1 MRKLI
6 LIDTLKNMS
15 VRLFYSLYHP
25 CFTSSSSEKLKKRVN
40 RRLKKLAKWSDSSA
54 DDRQAEFRVYNRG
67 YGSSRIYAPTFP
79 QRAATLPPSNMTIGG
94 LPSSKAPLTN
104 STTIGGTVVK
114 PVSSSTVISANPSSS
129 DLASRASSF
138 PLLASALAE
147 QQQRKGELLPSTSTN
162 NATALNTVRQ
172 QLQSEL
178 QQKDSERDELIQ
190 QLQQELRE
198 SKQAVQSPSVP
209 SKMEEDEVE
218 PDKEEF
224 HSEEDANKDTNE
236 DVMDVVKNESVEV
249 VENIPASLHAP
260 LTDAISG
267 VDLEK

>member
-1 MRKLI
+1 MYHSI
-6 LIDTLKNMS
+6 LA
-15 VRLFYSLYHP
+15 
-25 CFTSSSSEKLKKRVN
+25 SEKLKKRVN

-67 YGSSRIYAPTFP
+67 YGSSRIYAPPTFP

-114 PVSSSTVISANPSSS
+114 PVSSATVISVNPSSS

-147 QQQRKGELLPSTSTN
+147 QQQRKELPSTSTN

-198 SKQAVQSPSVP
+198 SKQDLQSSSIP
-209 SKMEEDEVE
+209 SKMEEDEAE
-218 PDKEEF
+218 RDRDEL
-224 HSEEDANKDTNE
+224 HSEEDANKDSNE

-249 VENIPASLHAP
+249 VENIPASIHAP